1 MNLEEMKEVDLLTL
15 ENVKNHIKET
25 LLLNEQDKI
34 EYLKYAIDTY
44 YKNENEGE
52 NNENIITYF
61 SEEKFKP
68 IYLLLMEE
76 VDD

>member
-34 EYLKYAIDTY
+34 EYLRYAIDTY
-44 YKNENEGE
+44 YKNEDEGE

-68 IYLLLMEE
+68 IYSLLMEE